1 MNLLFIYFL
10 CGILTGF
17 LSGLLGIGGGIIGV
31 PILLTFFNQQGIPD
45 QFATHMAIATL
56 LATIIP
62 TTMIASYRHWRNH
75 LIDIHL
81 VKKLLPGLLTGAIAG
96 TIISS
101 ALNPIFLRNIFVFF
115 LFMIAFQMLFVKE
128 IKPMAILF
136 GKIATLSITFFIGG
150 FCSMLGLGGGILM
163 IPYLRLMGM
172 PTKQAIG
179 TSTACILPNAI
190 VGTISYVL
198 NGLNDLNSMN
208 LPQLHHYNS
217 GFIYWPAFFGISA
230 ASIIFAPLGAY
241 LTPAIPSKYLNII
254 FVFFI
259 LFSALKL
266 LIL

>member
-1 MNLLFIYFL
+1 LNLLFTYFL

-17 LSGLLGIGGGIIGV
+17 LSGLLGIGGGIIGI
-31 PILLTFFNQQGIPD
+31 PILLTFFSQQGVPE

-62 TTMIASYRHWRNH
+62 TTMIASYRHWKNR

-81 VKKLLPGLLTGAIAG
+81 VKKLLPGLLMGAIAG

-101 ALNPIFLRNIFVFF
+101 SLNPGLLRNIFVFF

-128 IKPMAILF
+128 IKPVPILF
-136 GKIATLSITFFIGG
+136 EKIAMGVITFLIGA

-163 IPYLRLMGM
+163 VPYLRLAGM
-172 PTKQAIG
+172 STKHAIG

-190 VGTISYVL
+190 VGTISYAL
-198 NGLNDLNSMN
+198 NGMN
-208 LPQLHHYNS
+208 LTEVHAYNS

-230 ASIIFAPLGAY
+230 ASILFAPLGAY
-241 LTPAIPSKYLNII
+241 FTPKIPSKYLNMI

-259 LFSALKL
+259 LFSAVKL
-266 LIL
+266 LVL